1 MKNDINIIEYND
13 IDKLYNYLLNIREF
27 EEITKQIEVYYI
39 PQVYYYLI
47 NLSDY
52 NYLKEQI
59 KYDFLFH
66 KITNEKVCKEEI
78 KKYISNSEIIIQK
91 IEQIKIIDI
100 TKLDIEKTYSE
111 QFKIINEK
119 LADIIC
125 YWESNDE
132 YNKFQFS
139 LDYPKFHLKEKNLDF
154 LYNDY
159 IIEKRLLL
167 TPDNSKILYTS
178 KVIIEYYKLYNHFRL
193 KEKNNKKEKYYL
205 IPSENTKNILY
216 FILKHDKFNFEDEN
230 ILYEII
236 EYVIENKDK
245 TEIKNLLKLD
255 ILNLMKKKK

>member
-78 KKYISNSEIIIQK
+78 NKYISNSEIIIQK

-178 KVIIEYYKLYNHFRL
+178 KVIIEYYKLL
-193 KEKNNKKEKYYL
+193 
-205 IPSENTKNILY
+205 
-216 FILKHDKFNFEDEN
+216 
-230 ILYEII
+230 
-236 EYVIENKDK
+236 
-245 TEIKNLLKLD
+245 
-255 ILNLMKKKK
+255 